1 MITSV
6 QWEGG
11 IDGELTLGLDQE
23 IVKIDRPGDLVATMM
38 EQSCE
43 PDLQA
48 SALIYG
54 YCLATQGVQLPH
66 LVRQVLKKTGPSSE
80 VCRWN
85 RWPCIAPSSISD
97 SSSRITPEKGMSC
110 ERRSWRNRPAITRN
124 SPAPEDPSTR
134 GPFQVAMSS

>member
-66 LVRQVLKKTGPSSE
+66 LVRQVLKKTGPFL
-80 VCRWN
+80 
-85 RWPCIAPSSISD
+85 
-97 SSSRITPEKGMSC
+97 
-110 ERRSWRNRPAITRN
+110 RSVSMESMALYRAIEHFGQFVQDHPGEGDELRE
-124 SPAPEDPSTR
+124 AVLAESTR
-134 GPFQVAMSS
+134 YHQELASS